1 MKCAYLITDF
11 CLRVPKAKEN
21 EKWFCQREA
30 ELWLL
35 GFFSIPT
42 GQQIYTLMANTAG
55 CSPALPSASR
65 AACACFREFLIFRL
79 SVDTPEALLLAVS
92 CSGTECSSVGKLL
105 PCASSTFPS
114 SLQPCL
120 LLCLL
125 RTTGRCRVFLSS
137 AKAGS

>member
-21 EKWFCQREA
+21 EKRLCQREA
-30 ELWLL
+30 ERWLL
-35 GFFSIPT
+35 GFFRVPT
-42 GQQIYTLMANTAG
+42 GQQIHTFMASTAG

-65 AACACFREFLIFRL
+65 AACACFREFLTFRL
-79 SVDTPEALLLAVS
+79 SIDTPEALLLTIS
-92 CSGTECSSVGKLL
+92 RSGMECSSVGKFL
-105 PCASSTFPS
+105 PCASTTFPS
-114 SLQPCL
+114 PLQPCL

-125 RTTGRCRVFLSS
+125 RITGRCQVFLSS